1 MVHSHNTAA
10 ASRLNNKKNAKHD
23 NPSSPPS
30 NGQKEYDA
38 PNQDGN
44 DDTNSVINNERTK
57 KKPSSSD
64 SYLVSRDVLQS
75 KYPVFESFNGTMHSG
90 LLPAA
95 FVDDAMLFGVDDE
108 SGTKKDGAALAEE
121 DYSSYFFWLFQP
133 DGESGD
139 RDEVESFRDDTLTK
153 ESQQPAKDSLRKNRS
168 VTVNGAVSK
177 TLLMSQQFTEFP
189 TIGNSSNES
198 VRDEGIEVD
207 ELSCVKEKED
217 EEAAAL

>member
-1 MVHSHNTAA
+1 MKTPIRHKIIAAIVLVLSTSMVHSHNTAA

-44 DDTNSVINNERTK
+44 DDANSVINNERTK

-95 FVDDAMLFGVDDE
+95 FVDDVMLFGVDDE

-139 RDEVESFRDDTLTK
+139 RDEVESFRDDTL
-153 ESQQPAKDSLRKNRS
+153 
-168 VTVNGAVSK
+168 V
-177 TLLMSQQFTEFP
+177 
-189 TIGNSSNES
+189 
-198 VRDEGIEVD
+198 
-207 ELSCVKEKED
+207 CCYCW
-217 EEAAAL
+217 